1 MSTFLFKKKYILISN
16 NIGNL
21 FILNSY
27 NYKLINRLKIKK
39 VISRGQEFII
49 YKLNEISF
57 AIDNENELKIY
68 KA

>member
-1 MSTFLFKKKYILISN
+1 MSIFLFKKKYILISN

-21 FILNSY
+21 FNLNSY

-39 VISRGQEFII
+39 AISRGQEFII

-57 AIDNENELKIY
+57 AIYNENELKIY

>member
-39 VISRGQEFII
+39 VISRGQEFMI